1 MKVLL
6 PLLGLLVFMTSVSHA
21 AEPPPLQAVMK
32 RYDQTRLNQDEGLRE
47 KYILELAA
55 LRWKLSSHD
64 QDGWQKVDA
73 EIRRHP
79 VIAGTAGFSK
89 ARLGKWIS
97 PRHDYLYR
105 ANETWTLTDGGDDPD
120 NTHGT
125 WSIKGTLY
133 SDVATG
139 EETPRHYTVLLLDA
153 ENFIYADDQ
162 TVFYEQRPGGTGLP
176 LRRDGSR
183 D

>member
-6 PLLGLLVFMTSVSHA
+6 PLLGLLVAMTTISHA
-21 AEPPPLQAVMK
+21 AEPPPLQAIMK

-47 KYILELAA
+47 KYILELAD

-64 QDGWQKVDA
+64 QDGWHDVDE

-79 VIAGTAGFSK
+79 VISGMAGFPK

-105 ANETWTLTDGGDDPD
+105 SNGTWTMTDGGDDPD
-120 NTHGT
+120 NTHGK
-125 WSIKGTLY
+125 WSIGGNIY
-133 SDVATG
+133 SEKATDEDV
-139 EETPRHYTVLLLDA
+139 PRHYTILLVDA
-153 ENFIYADDQ
+153 KNFIYADEQ